1 MHATSPDPLAVFVA
15 AVVQQHECIARGDAH
30 SGNTEATKYNAAA
43 RAMLAGGDREID
55 RFATL
60 LAHDHDDVRV
70 MAAAY
75 LLKERTDAAVATL
88 RPIAAGVGLA
98 ALGAHMTLARYER
111 VELDI
116 E

>member
-1 MHATSPDPLAVFVA
+1 MPATPQDPLAVFVA
-15 AVVQQHECIARGDAH
+15 AVARQHECNVSGDPIT
-30 SGNTEATKYNAAA
+30 GNTEAKKYDEAA
-43 RAMLAGGDREID
+43 RIMLAGGQREID

-60 LAHDHDDVRV
+60 LTHDHDDVRV

-75 LLKERTDAAVATL
+75 LLKNRTDAAVATL

-111 VELDI
+111 GELEI
-116 E
+116 T